1 MKDWLL
7 AADTRNDFLRR
18 TLMRHPSRT
27 SPGPGL
33 IVTTLVAAMFGA
45 PAPAQNATAGAAA
58 ELLAA
63 QAKLEEAA
71 SKGDTAYF
79 FDAVS
84 DDMVFVHRVGW
95 ITGGTPRTDD
105 KTSYGKR
112 IADKMYLLNELDPS
126 MFQVELHGDIA
137 ITYGRYIS
145 MFRPKTADEM
155 GSISSIWYERV
166 WAKRDGRWIFL
177 SHRTV
182 HGPSLAPA
190 GVDQTLGT
198 PETKVWY
205 LTDPAPA
212 AVAKSKDEA
221 ELLQIDQKL
230 AGYFTKGD
238 TRSAANST
246 SADFV
251 MVDDEGWTRGQKPL
265 SVDTRETMLQRVADK
280 YYDVLDFDH
289 VRVEM
294 HGDVAITT
302 GRYLA
307 HAIGSDKANPDR
319 AWSAAWFVRVYQE
332 RNGQWFWLSHRTV
345 HGPTYGASRE
355 AVSDK

>member
-1 MKDWLL
+1 MRRPRNASPASRMIVAAL
-7 AADTRNDFLRR
+7 A
-18 TLMRHPSRT
+18 S
-27 SPGPGL
+27 
-33 IVTTLVAAMFGA
+33 AMFGA
-45 PAPAQNATAGAAA
+45 PAPAQAPSAGAAA

-84 DDMVFVHRVGW
+84 DDMLFVHRVGW

-112 IADKMYLLNELDPS
+112 IADHMYLLNELDPS
-126 MFQVELHGDIA
+126 TFKVELHGDIA
-137 ITYGRYIS
+137 ITHGRYIS
-145 MFRPKTADEM
+145 MFRPKAADEI

-182 HGPSLAPA
+182 HGPSIAPA
-190 GVDQTLGT
+190 GVDQTLDT
-198 PETKVWY
+198 PDTKVWY

-212 AVAKSKDEA
+212 AVAKSEDEA
-221 ELLQIDQKL
+221 ELVQIDRRF
-230 AGYFTKGD
+230 AGWFTKGD
-238 TRSAANST
+238 TTAVANDT

-251 MVDDEGWTRGQKPL
+251 MVDDEGWTRGRTPP
-265 SVDTRETMLQRVADK
+265 SVDTRETLLQRAADR
-280 YYDVLDFDH
+280 YYDVLDIDH
-289 VRVEM
+289 VQVEM

-307 HAIGSDKANPDR
+307 RARSSANADR
-319 AWSAAWFVRVYQE
+319 AWSAAWFVRVYQK
-332 RNGQWFWLSHRTV
+332 RDGRWTWLSHRTV
-345 HGPTYGASRE
+345 RGPASGASRE
-355 AVSDK
+355 SVSDK